1 MSLLTIGTVAYD
13 AIETPY
19 EKTDKILGG
28 SCTYIAHS
36 AAYFTD
42 KVNISAVVGDDLDKK
57 YIDGFHKHGINTE
70 GLQIKE
76 GEKSF
81 FWSGKYHN
89 NMNNRDTLIT
99 DLNVLENFDPI
110 LPSSYQDCKY
120 LMLGNLTPAIQ
131 AKVLERLETRP
142 KFIAMD
148 TMNLWIDIANHD
160 LKDIIGKT
168 DLLIINDE
176 EARLLTNE
184 YSLAK
189 AAEQILT
196 YGLQYV
202 IIKKGEHGA
211 LLFSKEEVFS
221 VPGLPLKDVID
232 PTGAG
237 DCFAG
242 GLMGYLTKTDDIS
255 FENLK
260 KALVIGS
267 TMASFCVEKLG
278 TEKITNLSKTQISER
293 LNLFV
298 KLASFDSNFNLS

>member
-13 AIETPY
+13 AIETPFV
-19 EKTDKILGG
+19 KTDKVLGG
-28 SCTYIAHS
+28 SCTYIAHA
-36 AAYFTD
+36 AAYFAD
-42 KVNISAVVGDDLDKK
+42 KVNVTAVVGDDFDKQ
-57 YIDGFHKHGINTE
+57 YIDNFHKSGINTE

-110 LPSSYQDCKY
+110 LPASYQDCKY

-131 AKVLERLETRP
+131 LQVLERLETRP

-160 LKDIIGKT
+160 LKDVIAKT

-184 YSLAK
+184 YSLVN
-189 AAEQILT
+189 AAEQILA
-196 YGLQYV
+196 YGLKYV

-211 LLFSKEEVFS
+211 LVFSKDEIFS
-221 VPGLPLKDVID
+221 VPALPLKEVVD

-237 DCFAG
+237 DAFAG
-242 GLMGYLTKTDDIS
+242 GLIGYLTKTDDSS

-260 KALVIGS
+260 KAVFFGS
-267 TMASFCVEKLG
+267 VMASFCVEKLG
-278 TEKITNLSKTQISER
+278 PDNINNLSQTQIKER
-293 LNLFV
+293 LEAFT
-298 KLASFDSNFNLS
+298 KLVNFDKDFDLD